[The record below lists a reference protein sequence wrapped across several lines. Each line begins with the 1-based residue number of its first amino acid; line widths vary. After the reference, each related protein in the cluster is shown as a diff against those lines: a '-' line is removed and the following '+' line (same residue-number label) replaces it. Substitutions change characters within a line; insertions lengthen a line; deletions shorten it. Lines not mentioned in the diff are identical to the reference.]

1 MAKRKKTT
9 RGGSFRGKFK
19 KGKTRRGKTH
29 TQRGRSP
36 NRAKNP

>member
-9 RGGSFRGKFK
+9 RGGSGRGKFK

-36 NRAKNP
+36 NRPKNP